1 LDQAREVDKVFPE
14 AHPHP
19 EINQF
24 QWGRQRP
31 DKTEIAPLAQVGVQ
45 ATRVL
50 GRMPEQACLGQDL
63 CCRESGPLDQ
73 PEGTLL
79 NWKLS

>member
-14 AHPHP
+14 AQLRP

-45 ATRVL
+45 AT
-50 GRMPEQACLGQDL
+50 
-63 CCRESGPLDQ
+63 
-73 PEGTLL
+73 
-79 NWKLS
+79 